1 MTVMMNNVELTREE
15 GRLIG
20 LEEGI
25 EQGIEQGR
33 LEERQKLARRM
44 LNKGVEKDF
53 IKELCDFDDAQIEA
67 LRIN

>member
-20 LEEGI
+20 LEE
-25 EQGIEQGR
+25 GIEQGR

>member
-1 MTVMMNNVELTREE
+1 MTVMMNNVELNREE

-20 LEEGI
+20 LEE
-25 EQGIEQGR
+25 GIEQGR

-53 IKELCDFDDAQIEA
+53 IKELCDLDDAQIED
-67 LRIN
+67 LRNS

>member
-20 LEEGI
+20 LEE
-25 EQGIEQGR
+25 GIEQGR

-53 IKELCDFDDAQIEA
+53 IKELCDLDEAQIEA
-67 LRIN
+67 LRNN

>member
-20 LEEGI
+20 LEE
-25 EQGIEQGR
+25 GIEQGR

-53 IKELCDFDDAQIEA
+53 IKELCDLDDAQIED
-67 LRIN
+67 LRNS

>member
-1 MTVMMNNVELTREE
+1 MTVMMNNVELNREE

-25 EQGIEQGR
+25 EQGR
-33 LEERQKLARRM
+33 LEERQRLARRM

-53 IKELCDFDDAQIEA
+53 IKELCDFDDAQVEA
-67 LRIN
+67 LRNN